1 MVCVLK
7 SMKGQT
13 WGRELVQITKSF
25 NIQKA
30 KCCWSGALP
39 SGHGGGLA
47 GLGE

>member
-13 WGRELVQITKSF
+13 WGQESVQIAESF

-39 SGHGGGLA
+39 SGHGGVLA